1 MISIISLWGASPPP
15 FLFDLGNIISLF
27 IVSNRFLPS
36 TFTSFLINRQ
46 IISNCV
52 MTNLIISVMTNNVT
66 ILKII
71 FITINM
77 VINMTII
84 MAMITTTITTIV
96 MVRCE
101 TRVNVL

>member
-1 MISIISLWGASPPP
+1 
-15 FLFDLGNIISLF
+15 
-27 IVSNRFLPS
+27 
-36 TFTSFLINRQ
+36 
-46 IISNCV
+46 